1 MQQSTER
8 KTLLEAIRVRL
19 AESPVVALL
28 GARQVGKTTL
38 AGQVAA
44 DWAGPTVVF
53 DLEKSAVREAL
64 QATPEK
70 LLAEREGL
78 VIVDE
83 VQRWPKL
90 FELLRPLCDDRQRQ
104 AVFLL
109 LGSASWDLVKGV
121 SETLAG
127 RIQFVDVAGFSLSE
141 VGGEQQDRLW
151 LRGGFPRAFLAE
163 TIEARERWMES
174 FTRTFLERD
183 IPGLG
188 TQVAPTSLGR
198 FWRMLAHFHGQTWN
212 AAELA
217 RSMDVSA
224 TAVNHYRDL
233 LAGTFMVRV
242 LPPWFENLGKRLV
255 KSPKV
260 YLRDSGI
267 LHHLLGLGEM
277 LELRTHP
284 RYGASWEGFALE
296 QVLIAHGERDAYFYG
311 TQRGAELDLLLL
323 RRGQRWGFE
332 FKCTDAPKTTKSM
345 HVALDDL
352 KLEHLWVVYPGTLRF
367 PMTEKITALPLREIG
382 TLELKAP
389 SGLENIPTN
398 KTFPPLHSDKP
409 RDSDVE
415 STAPGD
421 RKIPS

>member
-1 MQQSTER
+1 MQQFIQR
-8 KTLLEAIRVRL
+8 HALLSAVRLRL

-38 AGQVAA
+38 AEQVMAG
-44 DWAGPTVVF
+44 WAGRSVVF
-53 DLEKSAVREAL
+53 DLERGQTLEAL
-64 QATPEK
+64 RGTPEK
-70 LLAEREGL
+70 LLAEQDGL

-83 VQRWPKL
+83 VQRLPEL
-90 FELLRPLCDDRQRQ
+90 FTLLRPLCDDRRRK

-109 LGSASWDLVKGV
+109 LGSASWDLVKEV

-127 RIQFVDVAGFSLSE
+127 RIQFVDVSGFSLSE
-141 VGGEQQDRLW
+141 AGPERQDGLW

-163 TIEARERWMES
+163 NTPAWERWMEG
-174 FTRTFLERD
+174 FTRTFVERD

-188 TQVAPTSLGR
+188 SKVSPAALGR

-217 RSMDVSA
+217 RSMDVSV

-233 LAGTFMVRV
+233 LAGTFMVRM

-260 YLRDSGI
+260 YLRDSGV
-267 LHHLLGLGEM
+267 LHHLLGIGEL

-296 QVLIAHGERDAYFYG
+296 QTLIAHGQRDAYFYG
-311 TQRGAELDLLLL
+311 TQRGAELDLFLL
-323 RRGQRWGFE
+323 RRGRRYGFE
-332 FKCTDAPKTTKSM
+332 FKCSDAPGTTKSM
-345 HVALDDL
+345 HIAIEDL
-352 KLEHLWVVYPGTLRF
+352 KLEHLWVVYPGTLRY
-367 PMTEKITALPLREIG
+367 PLAEKITALPLREIHL
-382 TLELKAP
+382 LELVAA
-389 SGLENIPTN
+389 S
-398 KTFPPLHSDKP
+398 
-409 RDSDVE
+409 
-415 STAPGD
+415 
-421 RKIPS
+421 

>member
-1 MQQSTER
+1 MIER
-8 KTLLEAIRVRL
+8 RRLLAAIRVRL

-38 AGQVAA
+38 AQQVAA
-44 DWAGPTVVF
+44 AWAGPAVVF
-53 DLEKSAVREAL
+53 DLERAEVREAMRS
-64 QATPEK
+64 TPGK
-70 LLAEREGL
+70 LLAEGQGL

-83 VQRWPKL
+83 VQRLPEV
-90 FELLRPLCDDRQRQ
+90 FERLRPLCDDPGRQ

-109 LGSASWDLVKGV
+109 LGSASWDLIRGV
-121 SETLAG
+121 SESLAG
-127 RIQFVDVAGFSLSE
+127 RIQFVDVSGLSLQE
-141 VGGEQQDRLW
+141 TGGAEQDLLW
-151 LRGGFPRAFLAE
+151 FRGGFPRAYLA
-163 TIEARERWMES
+163 ASVAAWERWMEG

-188 TQVAPTSLGR
+188 SRVAPDALGR

-217 RSMDVSA
+217 RSMDVSV

-267 LHHLLGLGEM
+267 LHHLLGLGGM

-284 RYGASWEGFALE
+284 RLGASWEGFALE
-296 QVLIAHGERDAYFYG
+296 QTLIAQGERDAYFYG

-323 RRGQRWGFE
+323 RRGLRWGFE
-332 FKCTDAPKTTKSM
+332 FKCSEAPRTTRSM
-345 HVALDDL
+345 HVALEDL
-352 KLEHLWVVYPGTLRF
+352 RLEHLWVIYPGSLRYALA
-367 PMTEKITALPLREIG
+367 ERITALPLREIH
-382 TLELKAP
+382 TLEL
-389 SGLENIPTN
+389 SRT
-398 KTFPPLHSDKP
+398 HS
-409 RDSDVE
+409 V
-415 STAPGD
+415 D
-421 RKIPS
+421 RVASR